1 MTADPTLTK
10 RLIESSVPFY
20 NPQARTDADPVV
32 TETVA
37 RWVASADTNPDA
49 KARANGDWLL
59 RLCDLVTDVPQSP
72 REASDDTPSDE
83 EIAKRR
89 HLRLDPNRE
98 LIEQAEKLGDSEL
111 VHFLAVTQLL
121 VEERATTLTSG
132 VAAFE
137 HVDTSLPN

>member
-1 MTADPTLTK
+1 MPLLGGERAG
-10 RLIESSVPFY
+10 RRS
-20 NPQARTDADPVV
+20 NW
-32 TETVA
+32 VA
-37 RWVASADTNPDA
+37 RRLRAHPSAGKGRWTGAGARKQGGFELVEIVLEPNVRRRRGRQPLSGKK
-49 KARANGDWLL
+49 KAAALFRVWHG
-59 RLCDLVTDVPQSP
+59 V
-72 REASDDTPSDE
+72 
-83 EIAKRR
+83 
-89 HLRLDPNRE
+89 RE